1 MCKGISDALSRLVDK
16 SLVLVET
23 RDGETRYRMLETIRQ
38 YAHEKLNESDEC
50 ANAQNRHLD
59 YFVKLAEEAEPKLQ
73 AAEQAIWFKRLEP
86 ELDNFR
92 RALDWSN
99 NTRIEMGLRLG
110 GALWYFWGNFG
121 LWSEAYERLIRLLQ
135 DNGENTLTRAKVL
148 RVAAEM
154 ASRSGYAD
162 QANTLFEET
171 IRILRGLGDEGKH
184 WLAQAIA
191 RYAWANMDRDLVRA
205 SALAEESVRMSRQ
218 TRDAFS
224 LAYGLFSLGMVTRRL
239 AKYAESRAAFE
250 ECAVL
255 YDQMGNRHMF
265 AQILNNLGMTEY
277 FEKDFIPA
285 KKHIEHAL
293 SINQAMNDTFGQAIS
308 RPVLG
313 DIARR
318 EGDYAKASALL
329 EKNVAV
335 HREMG
340 QAHQMLVLDL
350 YYLGIL
356 ELVQNNLGKANEY
369 LRDGIVQ
376 ALNGRLRYYF
386 PSLMDALGYLAGVA
400 KMPERAA
407 LLFGA
412 AEVLR
417 EQLGTPMPPVYR
429 DDYDKYLPR
438 TRAQLDAATFSAR
451 WNEGRAMTLEQ
462 AIAFA
467 LTEIKFPDAPAPSP
481 RQIAKEKFDGLTAR
495 EREVAALIAHGKT
508 NREIADA
515 LVLSERTIEGHVSNI
530 LTKLNFATR
539 AQIAA
544 WAVEQG
550 LFQSADQT

>member
-218 TRDAFS
+218 TRDA
-224 LAYGLFSLGMVTRRL
+224 
-239 AKYAESRAAFE
+239 
-250 ECAVL
+250 
-255 YDQMGNRHMF
+255 
-265 AQILNNLGMTEY
+265 
-277 FEKDFIPA
+277 
-285 KKHIEHAL
+285 
-293 SINQAMNDTFGQAIS
+293 
-308 RPVLG
+308 
-313 DIARR
+313 
-318 EGDYAKASALL
+318 
-329 EKNVAV
+329 
-335 HREMG
+335 
-340 QAHQMLVLDL
+340 
-350 YYLGIL
+350 
-356 ELVQNNLGKANEY
+356 
-369 LRDGIVQ
+369 
-376 ALNGRLRYYF
+376 
-386 PSLMDALGYLAGVA
+386 
-400 KMPERAA
+400 
-407 LLFGA
+407 
-412 AEVLR
+412 
-417 EQLGTPMPPVYR
+417 
-429 DDYDKYLPR
+429 
-438 TRAQLDAATFSAR
+438 
-451 WNEGRAMTLEQ
+451 
-462 AIAFA
+462 
-467 LTEIKFPDAPAPSP
+467 
-481 RQIAKEKFDGLTAR
+481 
-495 EREVAALIAHGKT
+495 
-508 NREIADA
+508 
-515 LVLSERTIEGHVSNI
+515 
-530 LTKLNFATR
+530 
-539 AQIAA
+539 
-544 WAVEQG
+544 
-550 LFQSADQT
+550 